1 MNRRRE
7 QPGLTLIEILTVI
20 AIIALLI
27 GILIPAVTAVKDAA
41 KEVKQRGQFM
51 TIELGL
57 TAFKNDYGEYP
68 PSTYLAPPVP
78 PYPPRPTVGG
88 IYLGAQRLCEA
99 LLGWDLLGFHPDSA
113 WWWDGLDING
123 GPLSYDP
130 RRVRGT
136 ATFDERKKPYLE
148 SGTQNAFKLSA
159 LLGGYF
165 PTTLGTDTYVLCDV
179 FGATKITLPDGSS
192 VNAGAPILYY
202 KANTSGK
209 TISDVYKVADNQTLV
224 YAKQMKDGTRH
235 PLADPNP
242 GLSYE
247 FFYGN
252 ALPADAK
259 IGYIEDSKIT
269 TRVWPYNPSSY
280 ILISA
285 GADGI
290 YGTSDDIRNFG
301 D

>member
-1 MNRRRE
+1 M
-7 QPGLTLIEILTVI
+7 
-20 AIIALLI
+20 
-27 GILIPAVTAVKDAA
+27 
-41 KEVKQRGQFM
+41 
-51 TIELGL
+51 
-57 TAFKNDYGEYP
+57 
-68 PSTYLAPPVP
+68 
-78 PYPPRPTVGG
+78 
-88 IYLGAQRLCEA
+88 
-99 LLGWDLLGFHPDSA
+99 
-113 WWWDGLDING
+113 
-123 GPLSYDP
+123 SYDP

-179 FGATKITLPDGSS
+179 FGATKVTLPDGSP

-209 TISDVYKVADNQTLV
+209 TISDVYKVGDNQTIV
-224 YAKQMKDGTRH
+224 YAKQTKDGTPH
-235 PLADPNP
+235 PLADPTP
-242 GLSYE
+242 ALSYE
-247 FFYGN
+247 FFYGD
-252 ALPADAK
+252 ALPTSDPADAK
-259 IGYIEDSKIT
+259 IGYIEDPKIG

-285 GADGI
+285 GADGT
-290 YGTSDDIRNFG
+290 YGTPDDIRNFG